1 MISIP
6 KFCGCDGEAPQTQ
19 RVCWASLVTDRSA
32 RGGGRERN
40 KVHPHNPIH
49 YCLLIAVFVL
59 TTRPQRLSILLALSR
74 AVPYRTNVIMQTL
87 INERNLSLYFAL
99 RTQKLIYSHQ
109 RPLPKFSFLCGMLR
123 TKIHILVIYDHI
135 EIQPAP
141 ELARD
146 ILLWL
151 RPLWT
156 VTV

>member
-1 MISIP
+1 MDVTEKPRKHNAYAGHPLSRT
-6 KFCGCDGEAPQTQ
+6 EAP
-19 RVCWASLVTDRSA
+19 R
-32 RGGGRERN
+32 GGRERN